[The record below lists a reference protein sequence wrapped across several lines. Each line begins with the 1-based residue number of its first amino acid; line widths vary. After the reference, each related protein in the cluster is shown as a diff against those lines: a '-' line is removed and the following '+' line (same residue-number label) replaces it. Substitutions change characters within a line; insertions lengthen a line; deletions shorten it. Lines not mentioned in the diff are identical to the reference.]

1 MQDILTHQ
9 QSRVNLYAF
18 ISRLLLMELDEDL
31 LEIIQNDENMMVYL
45 PNFSKWEKRE
55 KLSNKELIEQ
65 YLNVDFTNLF
75 LLHAIPYESF
85 YTRED
90 QMMETGGENPVL
102 QFFNKYD
109 FRVDLSIARAVSVD
123 HIGIEAEFMYKLS
136 QAQLDALKEKDID
149 AACEIAK
156 IQKEFLEKH
165 LLNFAPMYLINL
177 KGEARTPFYFDVADL
192 ALEFLLDD
200 YEFLSKLITEKGC
213 NYNL

>member
-1 MQDILTHQ
+1 MQDFITHQ

-18 ISRLLLMELDEDL
+18 ISRLLLLEVDKDL
-31 LEIIQNDENMMVYL
+31 LEIIQNDPNMLAYL
-45 PNFSKWEKRE
+45 PNFETWEKRH
-55 KLSNKELIEQ
+55 KLSTDELIEQ
-65 YLNVDFTNLF
+65 ELNVDYTNLF

-123 HIGIEAEFMYKLS
+123 HIGIEAEFMYKLA
-136 QAQLDALKEKDID
+136 QAQLDALQEEDIE

-165 LLNFAPMYLINL
+165 LLNFAPMYLLNV
-177 KGEARTPFYFDVADL
+177 KSEARTPLYFDVADL
-192 ALEFLLDD
+192 ALEFFLED
-200 YEFLSKLITEKGC
+200 YEFLNKLITEKGC
-213 NYNL
+213 AYSS